1 MSCECQYNN
10 ENKEMRNILHI
21 FCQVMV
27 IIGLFI
33 FLIIGC
39 AMFRKAEDKRFEES
53 SMFSVVEDNSYWT
66 VYYHKGKKVMWIRNK
81 GGRSSDFEVLIDEN
95 GDHMIWEE

>member
-10 ENKEMRNILHI
+10 ENKENRNVFHT
-21 FCQVMV
+21 FCEV
-27 IIGLFI
+27 IVTIGLCI

-39 AMFRKAEDKRFEES
+39 AMFRKEEDRRFEES

-66 VYYHKGKKVMWIRNK
+66 VYYHKGTKVMWIRNK
-81 GGRSSDFEVLIDEN
+81 GARGSGFEVLVDEN
-95 GDHMIWEE
+95 GEPMIWEE

>member
-10 ENKEMRNILHI
+10 ENKEKKNIFHT
-21 FCQVMV
+21 FCEVMAV
-27 IIGLFI
+27 LGLFI

-39 AMFRKAEDKRFEES
+39 AMFRKAEDKHFEES

-66 VYYHKGKKVMWIRNK
+66 VYYHKATKVMWIRNK
-81 GGRSSDFEVLIDEN
+81 GGRGTDFEVLVDKN
-95 GDHMIWEE
+95 GKPMIWEE